1 MSRRPLQTSCE
12 DLLRGRSAASRAR
25 LEPPPQYSFDV
36 VAVDVELVGRRLIEA
51 GKISSQHYKVGSHGQ
66 RQCKMVI
73 VYYASIRTDRHI
85 YACLFKI
92 FISCGGDF
100 YDSRS
105 LTSSYALLLSCY
117 ADGSSADSYLDKV
130 GSRFGQISETLS
142 VDYVSGSYLYI
153 VSVSFSDPC
162 DGVCLPLAV
171 ALRAVD
177 AERIS
182 TPASI
187 SAGTLCS

>member
-1 MSRRPLQTSCE
+1 
-12 DLLRGRSAASRAR
+12 
-25 LEPPPQYSFDV
+25 
-36 VAVDVELVGRRLIEA
+36 
-51 GKISSQHYKVGSHGQ
+51 
-66 RQCKMVI
+66 MVI

-117 ADGSSADSYLDKV
+117 ADGSSSDSYLDKV

-153 VSVSFSDPC
+153 VSLSFSDPC

-177 AERIS
+177 AENIHSRVYQRRNSLFVIS
-182 TPASI
+182 CVDA
-187 SAGTLCS
+187 CSHHVSFLFV